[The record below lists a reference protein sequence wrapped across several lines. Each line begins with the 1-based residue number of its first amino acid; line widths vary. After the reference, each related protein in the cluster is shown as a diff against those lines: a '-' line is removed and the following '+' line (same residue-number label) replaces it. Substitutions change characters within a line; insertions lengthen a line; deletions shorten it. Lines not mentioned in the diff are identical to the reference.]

1 MKKNILII
9 IIAVVVVLAGALCY
23 SFEKGLISIP
33 QMGQEAEQ
41 AKLVNDDFEMTL
53 PSGWKQSQ
61 ESMGAIAMANNPD
74 EKIDDPAAEKV
85 GFKSYLAVSYDGL
98 AERDM
103 SGYMNDMKSEL
114 SRLIA
119 NISLGEEKDLTVNG
133 RPAKSIELEMDKEGA
148 MIKAMIVA
156 VEGKNKD
163 VWMISFDTTKNS
175 WEKYK
180 QSFLDSVNT
189 FTLKK

>member
-9 IIAVVVVLAGALCY
+9 IIAIIVVLAGALCY

-33 QMGQEAEQ
+33 QMGQKAEQ

-74 EKIDDPAAEKV
+74 EKIDDPAAEKI